1 MSGRPRAAGR
11 DYDRAETAVDGVVH
25 VVGLVLGVTGAAV
38 PIGFAARKP
47 GARDLPVSIVYVSG
61 LLAMLGFFGGL
72 QSLAGVTHQMAA
84 APLRSLGDLSADA
97 ATYTPFTVQMRS
109 GLASGLLVGIWTAAA
124 VGIVLKLVLP
134 GRFDRLSL
142 VLYLL
147 LGWRCDA
154 VRCDHLAAVLDHMAA
169 GRGRRALLAGRRLPP
184 MGEPAL
190 PERDLALFRSTRRC
204 LPLPCGVRIP
214 WRDDLNAG
222 RGAISSRLS
231 VQPEPGLA
239 GPSHCRV
246 AGSRS

>member
-11 DYDRAETAVDGVVH
+11 DYDRAETAVDGGVH

-97 ATYTPFTVQMRS
+97 ATYTPFTVQMKS
-109 GLASGLLVGIWTAAA
+109 GLASGLLVGIWTIAA

-147 LGWRCDA
+147 LGWSGVMLYDVITSLPSLTIWLLATGVALYSLGVVFHVWESLRFQNA
-154 VRCDHLAAVLDHMAA
+154 IWHSFVVLAAACHYAA
-169 GRGRRALLAGRRLPP
+169 VFGFL
-184 MGEPAL
+184 
-190 PERDLALFRSTRRC
+190 
-204 LPLPCGVRIP
+204 GVTT
-214 WRDDLNAG
+214 
-222 RGAISSRLS
+222 
-231 VQPEPGLA
+231 
-239 GPSHCRV
+239 
-246 AGSRS
+246 

>member
-1 MSGRPRAAGR
+1 MIDETGRPLAAGR
-11 DYDRAETAVDGVVH
+11 DYDRAEITVDAVVH
-25 VVGLVLGVTGAAV
+25 LIGLVFEVIGAIILIAY
-38 PIGFAARKP
+38 AARSNEA
-47 GARDLPVSIVYVSG
+47 GELPVSIVYVLG
-61 LLAMLGFFGGL
+61 LLAMLGF
-72 QSLAGVTHQMAA
+72 SAA
-84 APLRSLGDLSADA
+84 YNLWPVSRIKWLLRRFDHSAIYLLIA

-190 PERDLALFRSTRRC
+190 P
-204 LPLPCGVRIP
+204 
-214 WRDDLNAG
+214 
-222 RGAISSRLS
+222 
-231 VQPEPGLA
+231 
-239 GPSHCRV
+239 
-246 AGSRS
+246 